1 MVSKPKTLGR
11 KAFRSKAISQGEDFG
26 LKVMV
31 LGADGYLGRPLSL
44 HLLRLGHEVIGV
56 DYLSRRRRVREVGG
70 RSAISLGN
78 PYIWYNR
85 VNALHGGRF
94 DWRIADLLDG
104 EEVEYL
110 FEYYKPDA
118 VVHLAE
124 QPSAPYSQM
133 DRKHAVDTQTNNTIG
148 TLNVLFAIKK
158 YAPDCH
164 LVKLGTMGEWG
175 TPNVDIPEGKF
186 EIKYRGRKDTL
197 PFPKQA
203 GSFYHLTKVFDSHNI
218 TYTCRTWGLRSTD
231 IMQGVVYG
239 VVTDDMKV
247 EGSIDMYEPA
257 LLTRFDFDQ
266 YFGTSL
272 NRFCAQAVIDFP
284 LTIYGSGEQKR
295 GFIALRDSIQC
306 ITIALNNPPEKGEY
320 RVWNQFDECYSI
332 LELASLVQRVGSEF
346 GMDVKIKA
354 IPNPR
359 VEASKHW
366 YNPVREQLPAHGFKP
381 THTIE
386 EELRITLPILMKNKD
401 RIESRRHVILPSTD
415 WREAK

>member
-1 MVSKPKTLGR
+1 M
-11 KAFRSKAISQGEDFG
+11 
-26 LKVMV
+26 KVMV

-56 DYLSRRRRVREVGG
+56 DNLSRRRRVREVGG

-85 VNALHGGRF
+85 VNELHGGRF
-94 DWRIADLLDG
+94 DWRIADLLEG

-124 QPSAPYSQM
+124 QPSAPYSQI
-133 DRKHAVDTQTNNTIG
+133 DRKHAVDTQINNTIG

-164 LVKLGTMGEWG
+164 IVKLGTMGEYG
-175 TPNVDIPEGKF
+175 TPNIDIAEGF
-186 EIKYRGRKDTL
+186 ITITHRGRTDTL
-197 PFPKQA
+197 PFPKQP
-203 GSFYHLTKVFDSHNI
+203 GSFYHLSKEFDTQNLN
-218 TYTCRTWGLRSTD
+218 YTCKTWGLRSTD

-239 VVTDDMKV
+239 VVTDEMKV
-247 EGSIDMYEPA
+247 EGSIDMYDPA
-257 LLTRFDFDQ
+257 LMTRFDFDQ
-266 YFGTSL
+266 YFGTAL
-272 NRFCAQAVIDFP
+272 NRFTAQAVIGFP
-284 LTIYGSGEQKR
+284 LTVYGEGTQERSY
-295 GFIALRDSIQC
+295 IALRDSIQC
-306 ITIALNNPPEKGEY
+306 LMIALDNPPKKGEY
-320 RVWNQFDECYSI
+320 RVWHQFDKVYSVMQ
-332 LELASLVQRVGSEF
+332 LAKLVQTVGKEF
-346 GMDVKIKA
+346 DLSVTIQK

-359 VEASKHW
+359 VEASKHY
-366 YNPVREQLPAHGFKP
+366 YNPDRDHLPAHGFKA

-386 EELRITLPILMKNKD
+386 EELRITLPILIKNKD
-401 RIESRRHVILPSTD
+401 RILSKKESIMPTTD